1 MLTAQLAT
9 LILAVTS
16 GGDTVLLDFRADWCG
31 PCRSMDPVVQ
41 QLAAEGYPV
50 RQVNIDQQRDL
61 AAKYHI
67 GSIPCFVLVV
77 DGREIDRSVGA
88 SSGSTLAEMFR
99 KAGYDPKTRTA
110 AAAADSG
117 HDAASK
123 QFPAQVSDELLTG
136 ATFVSS
142 SSPSGADDRFA
153 SSARDRAANSGPPI
167 ACCVRLKV
175 SDPKGNSVGS
185 GTIIDS
191 RKGEALILTCG
202 HIFRDSDGKGEIS
215 VDLFGAGAPQHVAGR
230 LIGCDLDRD
239 VALVGMSV
247 KTPVAAA
254 RVAPASYA
262 VHKGDHVVTIGCS
275 NGEDPTLLESH
286 VDSLDRFSGPDNIQ
300 VAGQPAQGRSG
311 GGLFNAEG
319 QVIGVCNAA
328 DPSDNEGLFA
338 ALTSVY
344 KELDRA
350 SLSFVYRD
358 VASMPTTLETTAAN
372 SEVAAMPAK
381 MPPGRGLSP
390 FVAGTG
396 ASPVAEQKSE
406 QKGIVPLSSSHSSTK
421 GQLTTEE
428 AATLAELREKARG
441 AEVICIVRPSSPGAK
456 SEIIVLDKASQ
467 AFLNQ
472 LSGEQQPRPSRRL
485 TSLDIPAEAR
495 PNSAATSP

>member
-9 LILAVTS
+9 LLLAVTS

-88 SSGSTLAEMFR
+88 SSGGTLMEMFR
-99 KAGYDPKTRTA
+99 KAGYDPTARTA

-123 QFPAQVSDELLTG
+123 QFPAHVSEEPLTE
-136 ATFVSS
+136 ATFVSN

-153 SSARDRAANSGPPI
+153 SGARDRAAAKSAPPI

-300 VAGQPAQGRSG
+300 VAGQPVQGRSG

-358 VASMPTTLETTAAN
+358 TASVPTALDTTAVN

-390 FVAGTG
+390 FVE
-396 ASPVAEQKSE
+396 SSEQKSE
-406 QKGIVPLSSSHSSTK
+406 QKGIVPLSSSRSSSK

-456 SEIIVLDKASQ
+456 SEIIVLDKASR
-467 AFLNQ
+467 AFLDQ
-472 LSGEQQPRPSRRL
+472 LSGEQQTRPARQL

-495 PNSAATSP
+495 AAAGPTGQR